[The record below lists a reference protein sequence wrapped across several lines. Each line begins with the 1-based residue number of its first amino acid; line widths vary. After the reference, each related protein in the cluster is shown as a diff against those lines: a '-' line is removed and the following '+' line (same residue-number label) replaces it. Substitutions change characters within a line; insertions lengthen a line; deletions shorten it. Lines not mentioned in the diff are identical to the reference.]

1 MLTITAHGKAIDNAA
16 IVERLNDLQRDI
28 YAARADKDIKR
39 FEYCS
44 GVYDGYR
51 EALAAMG
58 YSVTYDATNTI
69 IGIEAR

>member
-1 MLTITAHGKAIDNAA
+1 MLTITAHGKAIENTA
-16 IVERLNDLQRDI
+16 IVERLNQIQERI
-28 YAARADKDIKR
+28 YAAREWNEKAN
-39 FEYCS
+39 FEYYS

-58 YSVTYDATNTI
+58 YSVIYDATNTI